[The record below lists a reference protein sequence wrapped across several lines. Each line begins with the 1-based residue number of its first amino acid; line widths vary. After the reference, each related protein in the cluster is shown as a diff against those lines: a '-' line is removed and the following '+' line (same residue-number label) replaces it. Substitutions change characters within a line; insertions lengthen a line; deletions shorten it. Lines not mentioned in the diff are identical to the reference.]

1 MSSDDHDLDAAEA
14 QTTTALRT
22 YMTSEGG
29 DDYAAITDF
38 VEPVVDLY
46 ADQPVELG
54 KVGDTVRSLWELI
67 IDTAET
73 TPYYDASQDRLVDF
87 VRRSSICHLQQI
99 RCHNSTTRHC
109 GLNYLCSDRACVTDG
124 TMTQECIGTCF
135 LNLRLANADAETPI
149 DTSSQW

>member
-46 ADQPVELG
+46 AD
-54 KVGDTVRSLWELI
+54 SLWNWEKLA
-67 IDTAET
+67 TQCE
-73 TPYYDASQDRLVDF
+73 V
-87 VRRSSICHLQQI
+87 
-99 RCHNSTTRHC
+99 C
-109 GLNYLCSDRACVTDG
+109 GN
-124 TMTQECIGTCF
+124 
-135 LNLRLANADAETPI
+135 
-149 DTSSQW
+149 

>member
-54 KVGDTVRSLWELI
+54 KVGDTVRSLWGMI

-87 VRRSSICHLQQI
+87 VRKIKSLPPPTNPVPQFYDATLWSELPMFRWSMRDRWNHDPGMHWHLFSQ
-99 RCHNSTTRHC
+99 STT
-109 GLNYLCSDRACVTDG
+109 G
-124 TMTQECIGTCF
+124 
-135 LNLRLANADAETPI
+135 
-149 DTSSQW
+149 